1 MLIEM
6 PVPAEGGTAE
16 RDGVSDMAK
25 DDATHEADSLAGKI
39 LIAMPSMDDKRF
51 ARSLVYLCAHS
62 SEGAMGIIL
71 NQPAPAATSFADLL
85 VQLEIIPEAE
95 RITLPPL
102 ARTMT
107 VQNGGP
113 VETTRGFVLHSSDYF
128 VDNAT
133 LPIDDHFS
141 LTTTLEVLKAI
152 AEGRGPRDAIMTL
165 GYAGWAA
172 GQLESEI
179 QWNGWLHCPA
189 DPMLVFDQA
198 LEAKY
203 DRALKKLG
211 IDIGL
216 LSSEAG
222 HG

>member
-1 MLIEM
+1 
-6 PVPAEGGTAE
+6 
-16 RDGVSDMAK
+16 MAK
-25 DDATHEADSLAGKI
+25 HEAGPEAESLAGKI
-39 LIAMPSMDDKRF
+39 LIAMPGMEDQRF

-71 NQPAPAATSFADLL
+71 NQPAPTSSSFADLL
-85 VQLEIIPEAE
+85 VQLDIIPEEE

-102 ARTMT
+102 ARSMT

-128 VDNAT
+128 VDDAT
-133 LPIDDHFS
+133 LPIDDHIS

-152 AEGRGPRDAIMTL
+152 AEGRGPKEAILTL
-165 GYAGWAA
+165 GYAGWGA

-189 DPMLVFDQA
+189 DPRLVFDRE
-198 LEAKY
+198 LDAKY
-203 DRALKKLG
+203 DRALKTLG

-216 LSSEAG
+216 LSREAG

>member
-1 MLIEM
+1 MTEE
-6 PVPAEGGTAE
+6 EGFL
-16 RDGVSDMAK
+16 D
-25 DDATHEADSLAGKI
+25 GKI
-39 LIAMPSMDDKRF
+39 LIAMPGMEDERF
-51 ARSLVYLCAHS
+51 ARALVYLCAHS
-62 SEGAMGIIL
+62 AEGAMGVII
-71 NQPAPAATSFADLL
+71 NQPAPKLSFPELL
-85 VQLEIIPEAE
+85 VQLEIIPEDE
-95 RITLPPL
+95 RIELPSL
-102 ARTMT
+102 ARSMK
-107 VQNGGP
+107 VQTGGP

-128 VDNAT
+128 AENAT
-133 LPIDDHFS
+133 LPIDDVVS

-152 AEGRGPRDAIMTL
+152 AEGRGPKRAMLAL
-165 GYAGWAA
+165 GYAGWSA

-189 DPMLVFDQA
+189 DPDLVFGTD

-216 LSSEAG
+216 LSREAG

>member
-1 MLIEM
+1 M
-6 PVPAEGGTAE
+6 G
-16 RDGVSDMAK
+16 
-25 DDATHEADSLAGKI
+25 EAMREPDSLAGKI
-39 LIAMPSMDDKRF
+39 LIAMPGMEDKRF

-71 NQPAPAATSFADLL
+71 NQPAPASSSFADLL
-85 VQLEIIPEAE
+85 VQLDIIPDAE
-95 RITLPPL
+95 RIELPPL
-102 ARTMT
+102 ARAMT
-107 VQNGGP
+107 VQTGGP

-133 LPIDDHFS
+133 LPIDDDFS

-152 AEGRGPRDAIMTL
+152 AEGRGPRQAIMTL
-165 GYAGWAA
+165 GYAGWGA

-189 DPMLVFDQA
+189 DPTLVFDRD
-198 LEAKY
+198 LGGKY
-203 DRALKKLG
+203 ERALKKLG

-216 LSSEAG
+216 LSREAG

>member
-1 MLIEM
+1 M
-6 PVPAEGGTAE
+6 G
-16 RDGVSDMAK
+16 
-25 DDATHEADSLAGKI
+25 EAMREPDSLAGKI
-39 LIAMPSMDDKRF
+39 LIAMPGMEDKRF

-71 NQPAPAATSFADLL
+71 NQPAPASSSFADLL
-85 VQLEIIPEAE
+85 VQLDIIPDAE
-95 RITLPPL
+95 RIELPPL
-102 ARTMT
+102 ARAMT
-107 VQNGGP
+107 VQTGGP

-128 VDNAT
+128 VDDAT
-133 LPIDDHFS
+133 LPIDDDFS

-152 AEGRGPRDAIMTL
+152 AEGRGPRQAIMTL
-165 GYAGWAA
+165 GYAGWGA

-189 DPMLVFDQA
+189 DPTLVFDRDLA
-198 LEAKY
+198 GKY
-203 DRALKKLG
+203 ERALKKLG

-216 LSSEAG
+216 LSREAG

>member
-1 MLIEM
+1 MLIEL
-6 PVPAEGGTAE
+6 PHPAEGGAADRGE
-16 RDGVSDMAK
+16 DRHMAK

-39 LIAMPSMDDKRF
+39 LIAMPGMDDKRF
-51 ARSLVYLCAHS
+51 ARAVVYLCAHS

-71 NQPAPAATSFADLL
+71 NQPAQATSSFADLL
-85 VQLEIIPEAE
+85 VQLDIIPEAE

-102 ARTMT
+102 ARAMT

-198 LEAKY
+198 LESKY

>member
-1 MLIEM
+1 MTEE
-6 PVPAEGGTAE
+6 EGFL
-16 RDGVSDMAK
+16 D
-25 DDATHEADSLAGKI
+25 GKI
-39 LIAMPSMDDKRF
+39 LIAMPGMEDERF
-51 ARSLVYLCAHS
+51 SRALVYLCAHS
-62 SEGAMGIIL
+62 AEGAMGVII
-71 NQPAPAATSFADLL
+71 NQPAPKLTFSELL
-85 VQLEIIPEAE
+85 VQLEIIPEEE
-95 RITLPPL
+95 RIELPSL
-102 ARTMT
+102 ARSMK

-128 VDNAT
+128 ADNAT
-133 LPIDDHFS
+133 LPIDDDVS

-152 AEGRGPRDAIMTL
+152 AEGRGPKRAMLAL
-165 GYAGWAA
+165 GYAGWSA

-189 DPMLVFDQA
+189 DPELVFGTD
-198 LEAKY
+198 LDAKY

-216 LSSEAG
+216 LSREAG

>member
-1 MLIEM
+1 M
-6 PVPAEGGTAE
+6 A
-16 RDGVSDMAK
+16 RDDTTRGP
-25 DDATHEADSLAGKI
+25 DSLAGKI
-39 LIAMPSMDDKRF
+39 LIAMPGMEDKRF

-62 SEGAMGIIL
+62 NEGAMGIIL
-71 NQPAPAATSFADLL
+71 NQAAPSSSSFTELL
-85 VQLEIIPEAE
+85 VQLDIIADDDP
-95 RITLPPL
+95 THLPPL
-102 ARTMT
+102 ARAMT
-107 VQNGGP
+107 GQTGGP

-152 AEGRGPRDAIMTL
+152 AEGRGPKDALMAL
-165 GYAGWAA
+165 GYAGWSA

-189 DPMLVFDQA
+189 DPALVFDRD
-198 LEAKY
+198 LGAKY

-216 LSSEAG
+216 LSRDAG

>member
-1 MLIEM
+1 
-6 PVPAEGGTAE
+6 
-16 RDGVSDMAK
+16 MAK
-25 DDATHEADSLAGKI
+25 DDSAREPDSLAGQI
-39 LIAMPSMDDKRF
+39 LIAMPGMEDRRF

-71 NQPAPAATSFADLL
+71 NQPSANAGSFADLL
-85 VQLEIIPEAE
+85 VQLDIIPEE
-95 RITLPPL
+95 DRITLPPL

-152 AEGRGPRDAIMTL
+152 AEGRGPKEAIMTL
-165 GYAGWAA
+165 GYAGWGA

-179 QWNGWLHCPA
+179 QWNGWLHCAA
-189 DPMLVFDQA
+189 DPKLVFDRE
-198 LEAKY
+198 LDTKY
-203 DRALKKLG
+203 DRALKTLG

-216 LSSEAG
+216 LSREAG

>member
-1 MLIEM
+1 MSNE
-6 PVPAEGGTAE
+6 ETARE
-16 RDGVSDMAK
+16 P
-25 DDATHEADSLAGKI
+25 DSLAGKI
-39 LIAMPSMDDKRF
+39 LIAMPGMEDKRF

-62 SEGAMGIIL
+62 SDGAMGIIL
-71 NQPAPAATSFADLL
+71 NQPAPSASSFAELL
-85 VQLEIIPEAE
+85 VQLDIVGEDESG
-95 RITLPPL
+95 TLSPL
-102 ARTMT
+102 ARSMT

-128 VDNAT
+128 IENAT

-152 AEGRGPRDAIMTL
+152 AEGRGPKDAIMTL
-165 GYAGWAA
+165 GYAGWGA

-189 DPMLVFDQA
+189 DPILVFDRD
-198 LEAKY
+198 LDAKY

-216 LSSEAG
+216 LSRDAG

>member
-1 MLIEM
+1 
-6 PVPAEGGTAE
+6 
-16 RDGVSDMAK
+16 MAK
-25 DDATHEADSLAGKI
+25 DETTREPDSLAGKI
-39 LIAMPSMDDKRF
+39 LIAMPGMEDKRF

-62 SEGAMGIIL
+62 SEGAMGLIL
-71 NQPAPAATSFADLL
+71 NQTAPASSSFEDLL
-85 VQLEIIPEAE
+85 VQLDIIPEE
-95 RITLPPL
+95 DRITLPDL
-102 ARTMT
+102 ARQMT

-133 LPIDDHFS
+133 LPIDDDFS

-152 AEGRGPRDAIMTL
+152 AEGRGPKDAILAL
-165 GYAGWAA
+165 GYAGWGA

-189 DPMLVFDQA
+189 DPVLVFDRD
-198 LEAKY
+198 LGTKY
-203 DRALKKLG
+203 DRALRKLG

-216 LSSEAG
+216 LSREAG

>member
-1 MLIEM
+1 M
-6 PVPAEGGTAE
+6 G
-16 RDGVSDMAK
+16 
-25 DDATHEADSLAGKI
+25 EAMREPDSLAGKI
-39 LIAMPSMDDKRF
+39 LIAMPGMEDKRF

-71 NQPAPAATSFADLL
+71 NQPAPASSSFADLL
-85 VQLEIIPEAE
+85 VQLDIIPDAE
-95 RITLPPL
+95 RIELPPL
-102 ARTMT
+102 ARAMT
-107 VQNGGP
+107 VQTGGP

-133 LPIDDHFS
+133 LPIDDDFS

-152 AEGRGPRDAIMTL
+152 AEGRGPRQAMMTL
-165 GYAGWAA
+165 GYAGWGA

-189 DPMLVFDQA
+189 DPTLVFDRD
-198 LEAKY
+198 LGGKY
-203 DRALKKLG
+203 ERALKKLG

-216 LSSEAG
+216 LSREAG

>member
-1 MLIEM
+1 MTEESGFL
-6 PVPAEGGTAE
+6 
-16 RDGVSDMAK
+16 D
-25 DDATHEADSLAGKI
+25 GKI
-39 LIAMPSMDDKRF
+39 LIAMPGMEDERF
-51 ARSLVYLCAHS
+51 SRALVYLCAHS
-62 SEGAMGIIL
+62 SEGAMGVII
-71 NQPAPAATSFADLL
+71 NQPAPKLTFPELL
-85 VQLEIIPEAE
+85 VQLEIIPEEE
-95 RITLPPL
+95 RIELPSL
-102 ARTMT
+102 ARSMK

-128 VDNAT
+128 ADNAT
-133 LPIDDHFS
+133 LPIDDDVS

-152 AEGRGPRDAIMTL
+152 AEGRGPKRAMLAL
-165 GYAGWAA
+165 GYAGWSA

-189 DPMLVFDQA
+189 DPDLVFGTD
-198 LEAKY
+198 LDAKY

-216 LSSEAG
+216 LSREAG

>member
-1 MLIEM
+1 MTVDETRFL
-6 PVPAEGGTAE
+6 G
-16 RDGVSDMAK
+16 
-25 DDATHEADSLAGKI
+25 GKI
-39 LIAMPSMDDKRF
+39 LIAMPGMEDKRF

-62 SEGAMGIIL
+62 NEGAMGIIL
-71 NQPAPAATSFADLL
+71 NQPAPSAASFSDLL
-85 VQLEIIPEAE
+85 IQLDIIPEAE
-95 RITLPPL
+95 RIRLPAL

-133 LPIDDHFS
+133 LPIDETFS

-152 AEGRGPRDAIMTL
+152 AEGRGPKEAIMTL

-189 DPMLVFDQA
+189 DPTLVFDRDLA
-198 LEAKY
+198 GKY
-203 DRALKKLG
+203 ERALKKLG

-216 LSSEAG
+216 LSREAG

>member
-1 MLIEM
+1 
-6 PVPAEGGTAE
+6 
-16 RDGVSDMAK
+16 MAK
-25 DDATHEADSLAGKI
+25 DDSAREPDSLAGQI
-39 LIAMPSMDDKRF
+39 LIAMPGMEDRRF

-71 NQPAPAATSFADLL
+71 NQPSANAGSFADLL
-85 VQLEIIPEAE
+85 VQLDIIPEE
-95 RITLPPL
+95 DRITLPPL

-152 AEGRGPRDAIMTL
+152 AEGRGPKEAIMTL
-165 GYAGWAA
+165 GYAGWGA

-179 QWNGWLHCPA
+179 QWNGWLHCAA
-189 DPMLVFDQA
+189 DPRLVFDRE
-198 LEAKY
+198 LDTKY
-203 DRALKKLG
+203 DRALKTLG

-216 LSSEAG
+216 LSREAG

>member
-1 MLIEM
+1 
-6 PVPAEGGTAE
+6 
-16 RDGVSDMAK
+16 MAK
-25 DDATHEADSLAGKI
+25 DDSAREPDSLAGQI
-39 LIAMPSMDDKRF
+39 LIAMPGMEDRRF

-71 NQPAPAATSFADLL
+71 NQPSANAGSFADLL
-85 VQLEIIPEAE
+85 VQLDIIPEE
-95 RITLPPL
+95 DRITLPPL

-152 AEGRGPRDAIMTL
+152 AEGRGPKEAIMTL
-165 GYAGWAA
+165 GYAGWGA

-179 QWNGWLHCPA
+179 QWNGWLHCAA
-189 DPMLVFDQA
+189 DPNLVFDRE
-198 LEAKY
+198 LDTKY
-203 DRALKKLG
+203 DRALKTLG

-216 LSSEAG
+216 LSREAG

>member
-1 MLIEM
+1 MDPED
-6 PVPAEGGTAE
+6 TT
-16 RDGVSDMAK
+16 R
-25 DDATHEADSLAGKI
+25 EADSLAGKI
-39 LIAMPSMDDKRF
+39 LIAMPGMEDKRF

-71 NQPAPAATSFADLL
+71 NQPAPAASSFVDLL
-85 VQLEIIPEAE
+85 VQLDIIPEDE
-95 RITLPPL
+95 RIVLPPL
-102 ARTMT
+102 ARAMT
-107 VQNGGP
+107 VQTGGP
-113 VETTRGFVLHSSDYF
+113 VETTRGFVLHSSDYY

-152 AEGRGPRDAIMTL
+152 AEGRGPKEAIMTL
-165 GYAGWAA
+165 GYAGWSA

-189 DPMLVFDQA
+189 DPHLVFDRDLA
-198 LEAKY
+198 GKY

-216 LSSEAG
+216 LSREAG

>member
-1 MLIEM
+1 
-6 PVPAEGGTAE
+6 
-16 RDGVSDMAK
+16 MAK
-25 DDATHEADSLAGKI
+25 DASDDGTHFLGGKI
-39 LIAMPSMDDKRF
+39 LIAMPGMDDKRF

-62 SEGAMGIIL
+62 AEGAMGLIL
-71 NQPAPAATSFADLL
+71 NQPSSQPSFADLL
-85 VQLEIIPEAE
+85 VQLDIIREGDRE
-95 RITLPPL
+95 GLPDL

-107 VQNGGP
+107 VQTGGP

-128 VDNAT
+128 VENAT
-133 LPIDDHFS
+133 LPIDDEVS
-141 LTTTLEVLKAI
+141 MTTTLEVLKAI
-152 AEGRGPRDAIMTL
+152 AEGRGPKRAMLAL
-165 GYAGWAA
+165 GYAGWSP

-189 DPMLVFDQA
+189 DPGLVYDGD
-198 LEAKY
+198 LDGKY

-216 LSSEAG
+216 LSRDAG

>member
-1 MLIEM
+1 
-6 PVPAEGGTAE
+6 
-16 RDGVSDMAK
+16 MAK
-25 DDATHEADSLAGKI
+25 DDTTREAESLAGKI
-39 LIAMPSMDDKRF
+39 LIAMPGMDDKRF
-51 ARSLVYLCAHS
+51 ARTLVYLCAHS

-71 NQPAPAATSFADLL
+71 NQPAPAASTFTDLL
-85 VQLEIIPEAE
+85 IQLDIISE
-95 RITLPPL
+95 RDRDDLPPL
-102 ARTMT
+102 ARDMT

-133 LPIDDHFS
+133 LPIDDDVS

-152 AEGRGPRDAIMTL
+152 AEGRGPARAIMTL
-165 GYAGWAA
+165 GYAGWSA

-189 DPMLVFDQA
+189 DPSLVFDRD
-198 LEAKY
+198 LDGKY

-216 LSSEAG
+216 LSREAG

>member
-1 MLIEM
+1 
-6 PVPAEGGTAE
+6 
-16 RDGVSDMAK
+16 MAK
-25 DDATHEADSLAGKI
+25 DDSAREPDSLAGQI
-39 LIAMPSMDDKRF
+39 LIAMPGMEDRRF

-71 NQPAPAATSFADLL
+71 NQPSANAGSFADLL
-85 VQLEIIPEAE
+85 VQLDIIPEE
-95 RITLPPL
+95 DRITLPPL

-152 AEGRGPRDAIMTL
+152 AEGRGPKEAIMTL
-165 GYAGWAA
+165 GYAGWGA

-179 QWNGWLHCPA
+179 QWNGWLHCAA
-189 DPMLVFDQA
+189 DPRLVFDRE
-198 LEAKY
+198 LETKY
-203 DRALKKLG
+203 DRALKTLG

-216 LSSEAG
+216 LSREAG

>member
-1 MLIEM
+1 MSNE
-6 PVPAEGGTAE
+6 ETA
-16 RDGVSDMAK
+16 
-25 DDATHEADSLAGKI
+25 HEPDSLAGKI
-39 LIAMPSMDDKRF
+39 LIAMPGMEDKRF

-71 NQPAPAATSFADLL
+71 NQPAPSASSFAELL
-85 VQLEIIPEAE
+85 VQLDIVGEDESG
-95 RITLPPL
+95 TLSPL
-102 ARTMT
+102 ARSMT

-128 VDNAT
+128 IENAT

-165 GYAGWAA
+165 GYAGWGA

-189 DPMLVFDQA
+189 DPILVFDRD
-198 LEAKY
+198 LDAKY

-216 LSSEAG
+216 LSRDAG

>member
-1 MLIEM
+1 
-6 PVPAEGGTAE
+6 
-16 RDGVSDMAK
+16 MAK
-25 DDATHEADSLAGKI
+25 VETTSEPDSLAGKI
-39 LIAMPSMDDKRF
+39 LIAMPGMEDKRF
-51 ARSLVYLCAHS
+51 ARSLVYMCAHS
-62 SEGAMGIIL
+62 SDGAMGLIL
-71 NQPAPAATSFADLL
+71 NQPAPASSSFDDLL
-85 VQLEIIPEAE
+85 VQLEIIAE
-95 RITLPPL
+95 GDRITLPPL
-102 ARTMT
+102 ARAMI

-128 VDNAT
+128 VENAT
-133 LPIDDHFS
+133 LPIDDRFS

-165 GYAGWAA
+165 GYAGWGA

-189 DPMLVFDQA
+189 DPILVFDRD
-198 LEAKY
+198 LETKY

-216 LSSEAG
+216 LSREAG

>member
-1 MLIEM
+1 
-6 PVPAEGGTAE
+6 
-16 RDGVSDMAK
+16 MAM
-25 DDATHEADSLAGKI
+25 DDTTREPDSLAGKI
-39 LIAMPSMDDKRF
+39 LIAMPGMDDKRF

-71 NQPAPAATSFADLL
+71 NQPAPSSTSFADLL
-85 VQLEIIPEAE
+85 VQLEIIPEEE
-95 RITLPPL
+95 RITLPKL
-102 ARTMT
+102 ARAMT

-113 VETTRGFVLHSSDYF
+113 VETTRGFVLHSSDWS

-133 LPIDDHFS
+133 LAIDDQFA

-152 AEGRGPRDAIMTL
+152 AEGRGPKNAVMTL
-165 GYAGWAA
+165 GYAGWSA

-189 DPMLVFDQA
+189 DPGLVFDRD
-198 LEAKY
+198 LSAKY

-216 LSSEAG
+216 LSTEAG